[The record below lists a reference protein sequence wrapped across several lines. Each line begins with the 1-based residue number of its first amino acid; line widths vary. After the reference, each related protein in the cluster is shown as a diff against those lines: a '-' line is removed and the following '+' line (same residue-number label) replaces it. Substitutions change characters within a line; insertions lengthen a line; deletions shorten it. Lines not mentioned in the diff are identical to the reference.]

1 MLCDDIFAYF
11 TMKELFSQVVYDWCF
26 PHGQDWSFCSMT
38 GRIAPQVTLSPTNHP
53 LTLFIWSWTDN
64 LMWKKKNK
72 SGGVVVYVFA
82 LGHNFSC
89 RMETDP
95 GEGNAIVVFLKNYHQ
110 IW

>member
-1 MLCDDIFAYF
+1 
-11 TMKELFSQVVYDWCF
+11 
-26 PHGQDWSFCSMT
+26 
-38 GRIAPQVTLSPTNHP
+38 
-53 LTLFIWSWTDN
+53 
-64 LMWKKKNK
+64 MWKKKNK

-110 IW
+110 IWQCLDFLRLSHSFKQTMSSLKWEFLANL